1 MGESLKRCGWRY
13 FNYYPETKSVTDGHD
28 DPHIPPPPHRLLSSR
43 GIINQTVAMSWTGNL
58 PIFYIDS
65 YIINH
70 VSSETLT
77 TGWMISSGTNS
88 PPALSSFGLHMS
100 RMVLVL

>member
-28 DPHIPPPPHRLLSSR
+28 DPHIPPTLVD
-43 GIINQTVAMSWTGNL
+43 IINQTVVMSWTGNL

-77 TGWMISSGTNS
+77 TGWMIPSGTNS
-88 PPALSSFGLHMS
+88 PPALLLFGLHMS